1 MEPKL
6 SVNQKR
12 GLHGILQKLI
22 DEEISWLFLEPVD
35 PVLLG
40 IPQYYE
46 IIPRKDARDLR
57 TIHGALNNDE
67 YDSID
72 AFTADLELMVQNTIK
87 FNGAESDVGLI
98 ALQMRD
104 RIHEIMWWYQFK

>member
-1 MEPKL
+1 MERKL

-40 IPQYYE
+40 IPQ
-46 IIPRKDARDLR
+46 

-72 AFTADLELMVQNTIK
+72 AFAADLELMVQNAIK